1 MNMEEKPLYLGHRKR
16 LRERFGKGGAE
27 GFHDYELLELLLTYA
42 VPRRDVKPIAKK
54 LIKKF
59 GSLSGVLDAGREE
72 LEAVEEIGPIS
83 ATLIRLIKE
92 LQGQYLS
99 EGMKGRDLV
108 SSPQAAID
116 FARVSLSGL
125 DHEVFLA
132 IYLNTKNR
140 VLGHEIIQEGTV
152 DHTVM
157 YPRRL
162 IEAALKHKA
171 AGIILFHNHPSGYS
185 EPSPEDK
192 KLTQALAE
200 VARPMDL
207 RILDHIVVGKD
218 GYFSFAEKNLLAV
231 NR

>member
-1 MNMEEKPLYLGHRKR
+1 MKEKPHYLGHRKR

-42 VPRRDVKPIAKK
+42 IPRCDVKPIAKD
-54 LIKKF
+54 LIKTF
-59 GSLSGVLDAGREE
+59 GSLSGVLDAGQKE
-72 LEAVEEIGPIS
+72 LDEVKGIGPIS
-83 ATLIRLIKE
+83 AVLIRVIKE
-92 LQGQYLS
+92 LQGEYLS

-140 VLGHEIIQEGTV
+140 VLGHEIIQKGTV

-171 AGIILFHNHPSGYS
+171 AGIILVHNHPSGYS

-192 KLTQALAE
+192 RLTQALAE

-218 GYFSFAEKNLLAV
+218 GYFSFAEKNLLTV